1 MNQIKEVSKIIR
13 NFLNEI
19 TGIKLENIINGNSIR
34 GPEMEKKISDNIYCS
49 YDNDD
54 ILIIFTISSRENT
67 YNDIS
72 FETDEYGN
80 LIKTVPL
87 EINLCI
93 YGNDS
98 MDLMNSI
105 KSNVLSDGGRYRLYS
120 NGIYLESCDNIVTVN
135 EFKNGSMWLRNDM
148 NINITIEKLIEQKIK
163 LDNIKIFNMDIN

>member
-34 GPEMEKKISDNIYCS
+34 GPEMEKKISDNIYRS

-93 YGNDS
+93 YGDDS

-120 NGIYLESCDNIVTVN
+120 NGIY
-135 EFKNGSMWLRNDM
+135 
-148 NINITIEKLIEQKIK
+148 
-163 LDNIKIFNMDIN
+163 